1 MAGTAPQAPGLTQQE
16 PRRRPPVLLGA
27 LFGLGLLLLGT
38 AWTLSLPFDGS
49 ADEQAHL
56 IKALAVGG
64 GDPAGTGF
72 PPLPAR
78 APAQV
83 RFIRSTSRLF
93 HVPVEL
99 NPRANTGCF
108 ILKPHRPASCLR
120 PVTGTGSRTAV
131 SYVGVYPPLAYVAP
145 GLATRLFNSPAPA
158 LIAARLANGVTC
170 GVLWVIAAAAFV
182 AIRARRGWLLT
193 GLLLSVTPAAVAL
206 AWSVN
211 PNGPEAAAGAAF
223 VALTLAATRPSAPRW
238 TWWLMAPV
246 GFFLASSRPAS
257 PAWVAFGFAVP
268 VLLRGRP
275 ALAAARHGGRAAT
288 AGIGAG
294 ALGAVLTGVWNLAIG
309 ASPASGHRDWVA
321 LAGATLRE
329 FQGLQAGTISQV
341 DWGET
346 GLSNHLYRPWELM
359 VALLLVAGVLAGSR
373 RHRVGLL
380 GVAGAYLLACF
391 GIVALMSATGYPPGG
406 RFLMAPA
413 VALPL
418 AAAEVCQER
427 IARLGTVALVAGVA
441 VAGATQLAVLYESA
455 RRYAV
460 GSNGRRDFL
469 WSGTSW
475 QALGGW
481 PLAAALGLAGAV
493 LLAALVLADHRAP
506 ARRAA

>member
-1 MAGTAPQAPGLTQQE
+1 
-16 PRRRPPVLLGA
+16 
-27 LFGLGLLLLGT
+27 
-38 AWTLSLPFDGS
+38 
-49 ADEQAHL
+49 
-56 IKALAVGG
+56 
-64 GDPAGTGF
+64 
-72 PPLPAR
+72 
-78 APAQV
+78 
-83 RFIRSTSRLF
+83 
-93 HVPVEL
+93 
-99 NPRANTGCF
+99 
-108 ILKPHRPASCLR
+108 
-120 PVTGTGSRTAV
+120 
-131 SYVGVYPPLAYVAP
+131 
-145 GLATRLFNSPAPA
+145 LATRLFNSPAPA

-182 AIRARRGWLLT
+182 ATRARRGWLLT

-223 VALTLAATRPSAPRW
+223 VALALAATRPSAPRW

-275 ALAAARHGGRAAT
+275 ALAAARQGGRAAA

-294 ALGAVLTGVWNLAIG
+294 VLGAVLTGVWNLVIG

-329 FQGLQAGTISQV
+329 FQGLQAGVISQV

-359 VALLLVAGVLAGSR
+359 VALLLVAGFLAGSR
-373 RHRVGLL
+373 RQRVGLL
-380 GVAGAYLLACF
+380 GVAGAYLLACL
-391 GIVALMSATGYPPGG
+391 GIVALVSASGYPPGG

-427 IARLGTVALVAGVA
+427 TARLGTVALVAGVA